1 MFSTKGRKYYIYSQD
16 EVKFVEV
23 YKNDVDKYIK
33 NYPLFIIGFVF
44 CLGLIV
50 TLSFFLRTPK
60 EQALLSEKENL
71 HKAFHLLT
79 QEVDKLENAIQ
90 ILSTKD
96 DSLYRM
102 ILGAE
107 PVPATMRKA
116 GTGGIPFKKLD
127 LGIEHEAIPSSI
139 SSINERISLLSPKIT
154 VLNYS
159 FDETLQSAKKN
170 TERLKHIPA
179 IMPVYN
185 LDLKRTGAGFGMRS
199 HPLLGIRRMHEGLDF
214 YGMID
219 TEVNSTADGKVKSRG
234 YSTTFGNV
242 VILDHGHGIETLYA
256 HLSKFNVKKDQ
267 KVKRGDVIG
276 YLGDTGL
283 SSGPHLHY
291 EIHLNGKEVDPVHYL
306 FSDLSPEQYQQV
318 IELSR
323 KDVYSMD

>member
-1 MFSTKGRKYYIYSQD
+1 MFSTKGKKYFIYSQD
-16 EVKFVEV
+16 EVNYVEV
-23 YKNDVDKYIK
+23 YKNDFDKYIK
-33 NYPLFIIGFVF
+33 NYPLFLIGFIC
-44 CLGLIV
+44 CLGLII
-50 TLSFFLRTPK
+50 TLSFFFKTPK
-60 EQALLSEKENL
+60 EQVLSAEKENL
-71 HKAFHLLT
+71 HKAFILLEK
-79 QEVDKLENAIQ
+79 EVDKLENAIQ

-116 GTGGIPFKKLD
+116 GTGGIPFKKLN
-127 LGIEHEAIPSSI
+127 LGVNDEPILT
-139 SSINERISLLSPKIT
+139 SINERISLLTPKVT

-159 FDETLQSAKKN
+159 FDETLLSAKKN

-199 HPLLGIRRMHEGLDF
+199 HPLLGIRRMHEGVDF
-214 YGMID
+214 YGTID

-242 VILDHGHGIETLYA
+242 VIIDHGHGIETLYA
-256 HLSKFNVKKDQ
+256 HLSKFNVKYGQ
-267 KVKRGDVIG
+267 QVKRGDVIG
-276 YLGDTGL
+276 YLGNTGL

-291 EIHLNGKEVDPVHYL
+291 EIHLNKKEVDPVHYL

>member
-1 MFSTKGRKYYIYSQD
+1 MFSMKGKKYFIYSQD
-16 EVKFVEV
+16 EIKFVEV
-23 YKNDVDKYIK
+23 YKNEVDKYIK

-44 CLGLIV
+44 CLGLVI
-50 TLSFFLRTPK
+50 TLSLFLRTPK
-60 EQALLSEKENL
+60 EKVLLSEKEKL
-71 HKAFHLLT
+71 HNAFQLLE

-107 PVPATMRKA
+107 PIPTTVRKA
-116 GTGGIPFKKLD
+116 GTGGIPLKKLD
-127 LGIEHEAIPSSI
+127 IGIEHEAIPT
-139 SSINERISLLSPKIT
+139 SINERISLLSPKVT

-159 FDETLQSAKKN
+159 FDESLELAKKN

-185 LDLKRTGAGFGMRS
+185 LDLKRTGAGFGIRN

-214 YGMID
+214 YGTKG
-219 TEVNSTADGKVKSRG
+219 TEVNSTAAGKVKSRS

-242 VILDHGHGIETLYA
+242 VILDHGYGVETYYA
-256 HLSKFNVKKDQ
+256 HLSGFNVKKGQ

-276 YLGDTGL
+276 YVGNTGL

-291 EIHLNGKEVDPVHYL
+291 EIHLFGKEVDPVHYL

-318 IELSR
+318 IALSR
-323 KDVYSMD
+323 RDVYSMD